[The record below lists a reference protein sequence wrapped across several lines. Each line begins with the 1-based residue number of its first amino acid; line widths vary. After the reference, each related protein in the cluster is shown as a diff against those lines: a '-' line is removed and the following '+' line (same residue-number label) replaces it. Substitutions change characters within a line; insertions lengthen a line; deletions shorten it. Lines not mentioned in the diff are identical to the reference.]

1 MKYTV
6 QGVDYDYG
14 QDVADSGAFKW
25 EVRDETGNVRAESLN
40 RPMAEFYSRM
50 LHAADQID
58 KSLIDSAALQKIAN
72 LLDGVEWNSG
82 MLDTIASICEEAGY
96 QVRDIQDMG

>member
-6 QGVDYDYG
+6 HGVDYDYG
-14 QDVADSGAFKW
+14 QDVVDSGAFKW
-25 EVRDETGNVRAESLN
+25 EVRDETGKVRAESLN
-40 RPMAEFYSRM
+40 RPMAEFYARM
-50 LHAADQID
+50 LDTADAVEATRVSQP
-58 KSLIDSAALQKIAN
+58 ALRKIAN

-82 MLDTIASICEEAGY
+82 MLDTIAAICEEAGY